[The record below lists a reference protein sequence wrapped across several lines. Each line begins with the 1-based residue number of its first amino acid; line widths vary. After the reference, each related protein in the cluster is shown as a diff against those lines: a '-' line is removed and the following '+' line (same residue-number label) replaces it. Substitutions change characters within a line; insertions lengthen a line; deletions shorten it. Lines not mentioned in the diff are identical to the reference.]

1 MMPAELLGI
10 LSQSLQASALILVIL
25 GVRALVRNRWSARW
39 QASLWVVLLAS
50 MVVPWR
56 PPASRTL
63 VVAVPAALSRQPV
76 AEVVPRAAVD
86 AAEEP
91 KAAKPRMPLPSLRTV
106 WLAGMLILAL
116 RLAQVNLRLWMAVRR
131 GRVLTSQRVL
141 DLLEVCKEAM
151 GVRTLVGI
159 VLTDR
164 VPGPALFGFIR
175 PRLLLPPALVE
186 GLSDEE
192 LRFVLLHELAHL
204 KRLDIH
210 FGWLCAALQLLHWFN
225 PLVWIAF
232 HQMRGDR
239 ELACD
244 EEVLARLSSPESPRY
259 GRTLIKLLEPV
270 PPTLLPSLAGVSENA
285 AHFKRRIQMIA
296 SAPRRH
302 WTLAPSLVFAAVALC
317 TLGVRMNAEDAPGKP
332 IVDRIDYPFVADPQL
347 LGGWRA
353 VDFVAEP
360 QDFDPG
366 GRQWKSDLFLKELY
380 VRPGGRTNRAWS
392 WTKGLFLHP
401 GDHTASAYEVRALA
415 GRDYLFFQWK
425 SGDYVYLHRK
435 PKWYVLVRDERL
447 VVPETRVE
455 DKIDFPFVDD
465 PEVRGTWVAVDFVKT
480 EEAFDPGRIHM
491 WGESFLKQ
499 IEFLEGGRTRF
510 SFRENRVSERSTW
523 TRGLVLSAADKTASA
538 YRIRPMNGKTYL
550 FFEWKSGDYTLR
562 AQRPEWYV
570 LVRSPAAP

>member
-1 MMPAELLGI
+1 MAVELPGI
-10 LSQSLQASALILVIL
+10 LSQSLQASALILLIL

-50 MVVPWR
+50 MIVPWR

-63 VVAVPAALSRQPV
+63 VVAVPAALSRHPV
-76 AEVVPRAAVD
+76 AGEVPRAAVD
-86 AAEEP
+86 AAGEP
-91 KAAKPRMPLPSLRTV
+91 KAARPRMPLPSPRTV

-210 FGWLCAALQLLHWFN
+210 VGWLCAALQLLHWFN

-296 SAPRRH
+296 AAPRRH
-302 WTLAPSLVFAAVALC
+302 WTLAPSLAFAAVALC
-317 TLGVRMNAEDAPGKP
+317 ALGVRMHAEDAPGKP
-332 IVDRIDYPFVADPQL
+332 IVDRIDYPFVTDPQV
-347 LGGWRA
+347 LGGWRS

-360 QDFDPG
+360 ADFDPAA
-366 GRQWKSDLFLKELY
+366 RQWKQDLFLKELF
-380 VRPGGRTNRAWS
+380 VRPGGKTNWAWS

-401 GDHTASAYEVRALA
+401 GEHTASAYEVRNLA
-415 GRDYLFFQWK
+415 GKDYLFFQWK
-425 SGDYVYLHRK
+425 SGDYVHLHRK
-435 PKWYVLVRDERL
+435 PRWYVLVRDERL
-447 VVPETRVE
+447 VTPETRVE
-455 DKIDFPFVDD
+455 DRVDYPFVDD
-465 PEVRGTWVAVDFVKT
+465 PEVHGAWVAVDFVRT
-480 EEAFDPGRIHM
+480 PEAFDPARI
-491 WGESFLKQ
+491 GPAGDFFLSR
-499 IEFLEGGRTRF
+499 IEFLDGGKTRF
-510 SFRENRVSERSTW
+510 GFRENRISEKSTW

-538 YRIRPMNGKTYL
+538 YQIRRMDGATYL
-550 FFEWKSGDYTLR
+550 FFEWKSGDYTFR
-562 AQRPEWYV
+562 AQRPQYYV
-570 LVRSPAAP
+570 LRRAI